1 MKENNNNNGQ
11 QKSLTPELIKYVK
24 KRSELRFLEMG
35 PLFMALMAFGLI
47 VITFDLIMMLSLLLD
62 TEEPTPAGLII
73 ATTLLN
79 IPVPF
84 VIVFMIKKKINL
96 YRRYSFVLL
105 KGAITEAKIK
115 SIDNEWNY
123 QINETP
129 RTILDLEIEGRA
141 IRIKTFAPEI
151 LDYCSGSILTLI
163 WHGDMPDIIIP
174 VESLNPPKKT
184 EPETYSV

>member
-1 MKENNNNNGQ
+1 MKENKSNNEQ
-11 QKSLTPELIKYVK
+11 RKSLTPDHIKYVK

-35 PLFMALMAFGLI
+35 PLFMMLI
-47 VITFDLIMMLSLLLD
+47 VFGFMVIAFDIIMILSLFLSA
-62 TEEPTPAGLII
+62 EEPTPAGII
-73 ATTLLN
+73 ITTTVLN

-105 KGAITEAKIK
+105 NGAITEAKIK

-123 QINETP
+123 QINDTP

-151 LDYCSGSILTLI
+151 LDYCNDSVLTLI

-174 VESLNPPKKT
+174 VESLNPPQKT